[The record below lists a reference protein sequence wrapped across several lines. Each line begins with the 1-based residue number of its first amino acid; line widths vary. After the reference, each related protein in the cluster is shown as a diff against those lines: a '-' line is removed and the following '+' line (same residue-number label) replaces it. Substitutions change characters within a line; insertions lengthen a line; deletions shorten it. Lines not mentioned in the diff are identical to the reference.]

1 MNIWGHSVRFL
12 GILINGIIG
21 LGLLFC
27 AYSPYLSPVKY
38 PTLACAGLF
47 LPFFLALN
55 LFMLFFWLLV
65 RRMNVVLPLLF
76 FVAAWDAV
84 WTYLP
89 LNITKVESDDQGET
103 LKLLTYNIMGMP
115 AGKGE
120 RNQAESPIVDYLKQ
134 SGADIVC
141 LQEFPVYNRSIR
153 KQLSKT
159 YPYIKTI
166 LLGGRNGLACLSK
179 HPILTVRRIPYSSA
193 YNGSMLLR
201 IKAGKDTL
209 TVMCNHLES
218 NKLNVKDKETYQDLI
233 HSPGKNKVE
242 KEGKRLLHKLSDA
255 VAIRAAQAD
264 TIAQVIRRDQ
274 ARYQVVCGDFNDSP
288 VSYTHRIV
296 SAHLQDAYAEAGFG
310 PGFSYNRDLIYFRID
325 HVFVSPSFKV
335 LSCKVDRSISVSDHY
350 PVWCLLE
357 KKKEQ

>member
-12 GILINGIIG
+12 GILMNGIIG

-47 LPFFLALN
+47 LPLFLVLN
-55 LFMLFFWLLV
+55 LLMLFFWLLV
-65 RRMNVVLPLLF
+65 KRMNIVFPLLF

-89 LNITKVESDDQGET
+89 LNITKVESDGQGDT

-115 AGKGE
+115 AGKEG
-120 RNQAESPIVDYLKQ
+120 RAQTESPIVDYLRQ
-134 SGADIVC
+134 SEADIVC

-179 HPILTVRRIPYSSA
+179 YPILSVRRIPYVSA

-209 TVMCNHLES
+209 AVICNHLES
-218 NKLNVKDKETYQDLI
+218 NKLNVKDKEMYQDLLQAPDK
-233 HSPGKNKVE
+233 SKVE
-242 KEGKRLLHKLSDA
+242 TEGRHLLHKLSDA
-255 VAIRAAQAD
+255 VAVRAVQVD
-264 TIAQVIRRDQ
+264 TIARWI
-274 ARYQVVCGDFNDSP
+274 ARNQFPYLIVCGDFNDSP
-288 VSYTHRIV
+288 VSYTHRVI
-296 SAHLQDAYAEAGFG
+296 SNSLQDAYAEAGFG

-325 HVFVSPSFKV
+325 HVFVSSSFKV
-335 LSCKVDRSISVSDHY
+335 LNCKIDRSISISDHY

-357 KKKEQ
+357 KKKER